1 MGQMDE
7 ERRGFVSEEEGE
19 NGYWTGNSQCPVML
33 STRSWFVI
41 CAIYLNIQSSSC
53 LSWVDGGDSE
63 TLQCEHFLAHSWL
76 HLTMLV
82 AHPPPHNAG
91 MALGDGYPVRFAQHL
106 VHTSWDAFQ
115 PARVTRLHRGGYRGY
130 FQHTCEDKIAVHL
143 ATLVT
148 SWWVLIY
155 PFQTPACIWF
165 LLHHPSLCLGTQ
177 MSQSFDNALLVTL
190 LQGRCREARKT
201 SHGRHWHLPP
211 WHTFLLSFFLRL
223 PILLQVATYSS
234 TRWWA

>member
-1 MGQMDE
+1 MDE

-19 NGYWTGNSQCPVML
+19 NGYRAGNSQCPVML

-41 CAIYLNIQSSSC
+41 CAIYLNTQSSSC

-63 TLQCEHFLAHSWL
+63 TLHCQHFLAHSWL
-76 HLTMLV
+76 HLTMLA

-91 MALGDGYPVRFAQHL
+91 MVLGDGYPVRFAQHL
-106 VHTSWDAFQ
+106 VHTSCDAFH

-165 LLHHPSLCLGTQ
+165 LLHHPFLFALVLKWVNHLTMHYMSLCFREGTGRPEKPHVADIDTCLLATHF
-177 MSQSFDNALLVTL
+177 SF
-190 LQGRCREARKT
+190 
-201 SHGRHWHLPP
+201 
-211 WHTFLLSFFLRL
+211 LS
-223 PILLQVATYSS
+223 S
-234 TRWWA
+234 